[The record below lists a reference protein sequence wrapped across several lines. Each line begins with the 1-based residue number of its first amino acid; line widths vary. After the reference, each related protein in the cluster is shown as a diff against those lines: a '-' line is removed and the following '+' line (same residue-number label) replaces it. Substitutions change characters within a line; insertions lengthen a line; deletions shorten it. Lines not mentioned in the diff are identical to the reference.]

1 MPEIVYRQIHCIHQ
15 AFVLIDDQDTES
27 GNVAALREV
36 TEYCDLVTCFCE
48 GFHDGLEYLI
58 VTLTSRVSYS
68 YRNRPRNPLETAVWW
83 AEHVIKTGGAPL
95 SRSHSIDLPWYIY
108 HSLDVIATLLLGLL
122 IFLSGWIWFIRRLLF
137 GFTSKTQAPTQK
149 IKQN

>member
-1 MPEIVYRQIHCIHQ
+1 MVWIFFQ
-15 AFVLIDDQDTES
+15 
-27 GNVAALREV
+27 GNCRRNLYFRHVQ
-36 TEYCDLVTCFCE
+36 
-48 GFHDGLEYLI
+48 G
-58 VTLTSRVSYS
+58 
-68 YRNRPRNPLETAVWW
+68 NRPRNPLETAVWW

-95 SRSHSIDLPWYIY
+95 ARSHSIDLPWYIY

-137 GFTSKTQAPTQK
+137 GFTSKTQVPTQK